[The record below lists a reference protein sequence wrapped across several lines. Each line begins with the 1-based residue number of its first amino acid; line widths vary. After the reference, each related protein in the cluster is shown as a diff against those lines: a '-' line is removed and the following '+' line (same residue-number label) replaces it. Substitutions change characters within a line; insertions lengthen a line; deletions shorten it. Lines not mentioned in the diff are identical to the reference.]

1 MGVEGWP
8 LVGVDI
14 WGGEYKEWSGR
25 EERRGKRE
33 EVERVGA
40 SRRGRAVRSESSRER
55 ESKV

>member
-1 MGVEGWP
+1 VKPWGVEGWRF
-8 LVGVDI
+8 VGEDI
-14 WGGEYKEWSGR
+14 WGGEYEEWSGR

-33 EVERVGA
+33 EVGM